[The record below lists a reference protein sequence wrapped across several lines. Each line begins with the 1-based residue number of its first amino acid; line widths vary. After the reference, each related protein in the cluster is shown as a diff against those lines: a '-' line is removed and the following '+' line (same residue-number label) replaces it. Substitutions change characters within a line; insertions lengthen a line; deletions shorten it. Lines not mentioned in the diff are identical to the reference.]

1 MSRFKIPTSKNTKS
15 NNDDNEK
22 VILDDLIDMLKVFP
36 NNYDLGKKIRS
47 KYLNFACNLR
57 KNNNRTVLL

>member
-22 VILDDLIDMLKVFP
+22 VLLDDLIDMLKVFP
-36 NNYDLGKKIRS
+36 NNYELGKKIRE
-47 KYLNFACNLR
+47 YVNNL
-57 KNNNRTVLL
+57 KNDQCSFFNKGR